1 MTKLG
6 MESFMLFMC
15 ELMEWCRENGINSS
29 PCRGS
34 VGGSVVAYITDII
47 DVDPIKWRTV
57 FSRFCNEDRISLGD
71 IDEDFSPKDRIKVY
85 EYIINRF
92 GNKNVSYILT
102 LGTIQDRGSIDVL
115 AKGLKYDNLEEV
127 KEIKNTFDS
136 IFSKYAKIIQEEVNL
151 EELEDA
157 TSSSPNFDD
166 YGLYVNVI
174 RNGKKINEITNLKNQ
189 WDTLREENKKL
200 FYYFDG
206 IKGTIV
212 SKGSHPSGMIG
223 SPITLFNNIGVFYKD
238 GNEDVPISFCGM
250 KSVDSL
256 NYVKFDILGLKAVGV
271 IQDTYKLLG
280 RKWEYAHE
288 INWND
293 ENVWNDMLKSSVG
306 IFQFEGDFA
315 FDLLSQF
322 KPQAINDMSLVNASL
337 RPSGKSYRNR
347 LIGREFNRN
356 PSDIIDRLL
365 EANNGFLVF
374 QEDTIAF
381 LQEICG
387 FSGSLADTT
396 RRCINENSLIM
407 MGNGSYKE
415 IKNIQV
421 GDTVQ
426 SFNKYNISEFKTVT
440 NVFNNGIKDTYRIKA
455 QHGLELEATGNHKV
469 LTQRGW
475 IEIDKL
481 NTNDFIMTPRNINS
495 QTDDLKPNKRLSETD
510 MFLLGILIGDGTL
523 GATHSLHFTN
533 SEELLIDK
541 FKECVNNR
549 LRNTQECE
557 FNINVQN
564 GIGVEYIYS
573 IYIKSKNYR
582 DSVIGL
588 LEKYNM
594 RQKASDKHIPN
605 EIMLYPKGS
614 KLINLIAGV
623 FNTDGGYNTQQSMI
637 EYYTTS
643 HTLAIQIKSLLLKY
657 GIYSYIDKSY
667 VKGYD
672 YYSYRL
678 YIRQIDSLNKFKQF
692 ILPYM
697 IGKKK
702 FEFGNV
708 ITDANDK
715 PTKFN
720 YLLPN
725 ECKNEIL
732 DMSKITNRSILSVGD
747 LIENS
752 NKYGLGIHKSEFG
765 ISDIKAK
772 NVITNLYCPYTYS
785 LLFADY
791 IPIRIKSIEAHKLQ
805 NVYDIEV
812 EDNHNY
818 VANGII
824 VHNCIGKKDLI
835 GLKEQLPK
843 ILEGYCSKSNQP
855 REVAEKE
862 VKEFIQ
868 IISDSS
874 EYQFGLNHSTGY
886 SMNGYMGARLR
897 YYYPLEYTTAY
908 LNNADNEED
917 IISGTLLAS
926 QYNIKVNPPKFRYSK
941 AEYMFDKTNNSIYKG
956 ISSIKFLNET
966 ISNELYN
973 NYKNTNVTSFIE
985 LVHKL
990 KLETSID
997 FRQLKILTM
1006 LNYFSEYGKNQKLL
1020 TLVELYEKKLKNKKL
1035 KDTTIEKRLI
1045 ELKETELATKDKSLN
1060 IKDQIKAEKEYMGYE
1075 MTTTDKVP
1083 DNVYIVTEI
1092 DVKYCP
1098 KLRLY
1103 NLNTGK
1109 VEYIKC
1115 KRADIKKNPFGE
1127 FSVIKKECIRRQ
1139 VKNKPNS
1146 NGEWKPTDE
1155 FDIYLTKWEV
1165 II

>member
-1 MTKLG
+1 M
-6 MESFMLFMC
+6 
-15 ELMEWCRENGINSS
+15 
-29 PCRGS
+29 
-34 VGGSVVAYITDII
+34 
-47 DVDPIKWRTV
+47 
-57 FSRFCNEDRISLGD
+57 
-71 IDEDFSPKDRIKVY
+71 
-85 EYIINRF
+85 
-92 GNKNVSYILT
+92 
-102 LGTIQDRGSIDVL
+102 
-115 AKGLKYDNLEEV
+115 
-127 KEIKNTFDS
+127 
-136 IFSKYAKIIQEEVNL
+136 
-151 EELEDA
+151 
-157 TSSSPNFDD
+157 
-166 YGLYVNVI
+166 
-174 RNGKKINEITNLKNQ
+174 
-189 WDTLREENKKL
+189 REENKKL

-356 PSDIIDRLL
+356 PSDIIDKLL
-365 EANNGFLVF
+365 EANKGFLVF

-396 RRCINENSLIM
+396 RRCI
-407 MGNGSYKE
+407 
-415 IKNIQV
+415 
-421 GDTVQ
+421 
-426 SFNKYNISEFKTVT
+426 
-440 NVFNNGIKDTYRIKA
+440 
-455 QHGLELEATGNHKV
+455 
-469 LTQRGW
+469 
-475 IEIDKL
+475 
-481 NTNDFIMTPRNINS
+481 
-495 QTDDLKPNKRLSETD
+495 
-510 MFLLGILIGDGTL
+510 
-523 GATHSLHFTN
+523 
-533 SEELLIDK
+533 
-541 FKECVNNR
+541 
-549 LRNTQECE
+549 
-557 FNINVQN
+557 
-564 GIGVEYIYS
+564 
-573 IYIKSKNYR
+573 
-582 DSVIGL
+582 
-588 LEKYNM
+588 
-594 RQKASDKHIPN
+594 
-605 EIMLYPKGS
+605 
-614 KLINLIAGV
+614 
-623 FNTDGGYNTQQSMI
+623 
-637 EYYTTS
+637 
-643 HTLAIQIKSLLLKY
+643 
-657 GIYSYIDKSY
+657 
-667 VKGYD
+667 
-672 YYSYRL
+672 
-678 YIRQIDSLNKFKQF
+678 
-692 ILPYM
+692 
-697 IGKKK
+697 
-702 FEFGNV
+702 
-708 ITDANDK
+708 
-715 PTKFN
+715 
-720 YLLPN
+720 
-725 ECKNEIL
+725 
-732 DMSKITNRSILSVGD
+732 
-747 LIENS
+747 
-752 NKYGLGIHKSEFG
+752 
-765 ISDIKAK
+765 
-772 NVITNLYCPYTYS
+772 
-785 LLFADY
+785 
-791 IPIRIKSIEAHKLQ
+791 
-805 NVYDIEV
+805 
-812 EDNHNY
+812 
-818 VANGII
+818 
-824 VHNCIGKKDLI
+824 GKKDLV

-855 REVAEKE
+855 REIAEKE

-1139 VKNKPNS
+1139 VKNKPDS